1 MINDRSEV
9 NIRHWNGATE
19 EVKQA
24 LDKCKSDKWKTSCE
38 CLNAETGSRDLW
50 RLIKHI
56 EKKQQKKKNYE
67 RSSNILETST
77 GKMKTDKDVSIDLAD
92 HCRNVS
98 KLNFEH
104 KLGLIIQNAM
114 QKQNRPGI
122 LMNTFCETELYQAVS
137 NVKPGKAS

>member
-1 MINDRSEV
+1 MEI
-9 NIRHWNGATE
+9 
-19 EVKQA
+19 
-24 LDKCKSDKWKTSCE
+24 DKTHRK
-38 CLNAETGSRDLW
+38 ETA
-50 RLIKHI
+50 K
-56 EKKQQKKKNYE
+56 KKKNYE

-92 HCRNVS
+92 HYRNVR

-114 QKQNRPGI
+114 QKQNHPGI

>member
-1 MINDRSEV
+1 M
-9 NIRHWNGATE
+9 
-19 EVKQA
+19 
-24 LDKCKSDKWKTSCE
+24 
-38 CLNAETGSRDLW
+38 
-50 RLIKHI
+50 
-56 EKKQQKKKNYE
+56 NYA

-114 QKQNRPGI
+114 QKQNHPGI